1 LQEDLQFK
9 KAIIFYYSMKSI
21 VKMTTRVPPLSTW
34 HISCIIVDCFNLM
47 ICVLNKFKGNWLFND
62 VSNSTIFMVWNSR
75 MKLNLTSFDNAM
87 DKYENI
93 VFKLTSLASKIKKE
107 VCNFDNGFL
116 DLYNLHLSNQN
127 IQISVMFWHLN
138 IKTL

>member
-1 LQEDLQFK
+1 
-9 KAIIFYYSMKSI
+9 
-21 VKMTTRVPPLSTW
+21 
-34 HISCIIVDCFNLM
+34 
-47 ICVLNKFKGNWLFND
+47 
-62 VSNSTIFMVWNSR
+62 

-107 VCNFDNGFL
+107 VVCNFDNGFL

-127 IQISVMFWHLN
+127 IQISVMF
-138 IKTL
+138 